1 MTLKNTSRRDFLR
14 LSTVGLAGSALLAA
28 NPSTLVAEVA
38 AAQEKAVARGERPKR
53 IIFLVS
59 DGMSQAVPSLTELHS
74 LNIRN
79 RGTYF
84 CRMLKDPKAAHGFF
98 ETYSLDSVVTDSAAG
113 GSAWGGGTRVFNGAL
128 NWLPGGVELKPIY
141 HVAKEKGW
149 GTGVVTTTSVID
161 ATPASFV
168 VSHPT
173 RAGRD
178 AIAEKYLDVA
188 DIIMGGGGSGF
199 KAESREDSMDLEEK
213 YRQAGYEVLGNRD
226 ELMALEPKKKVLATF
241 ASGGLPFTV
250 DHLQDESAMAGIPTL
265 AEMTD
270 KAIKCLEAN
279 NPNGWIL
286 QVEGAR
292 VDHAAH
298 GNDTAGTIWDQLA
311 FDDAIGVALAFAAR
325 HPDTLIV
332 VTSDHGNSNPG
343 LSAFGRGTRSMFE
356 TIAQAKASTGPI
368 RSALRPHAD
377 SPEDIREIVREMLAV
392 NLSGDDAA
400 LVSRM
405 LNDDFSMI
413 VNRLHRNFSCAFNAL
428 IGNHIGVGWVGS
440 SHTEDYVIL
449 TAMGPMQDRLNALL
463 PNTAAFRVM
472 ADAMGSDFRNPTM
485 TFEEAMQHASVNP
498 GPIVDIDS
506 IVHA

>member
-1 MTLKNTSRRDFLR
+1 MTLNNTSRRDFLR

-28 NPSTLVAEVA
+28 TPSTLVADVA
-38 AAQEKAVARGERPKR
+38 AAQQKAVARGDRPKR

-59 DGMSQAVPSLTELHS
+59 DGMSQAVPSLTELLS
-74 LNIRN
+74 LKVRN

-84 CRMLKDPKAAHGFF
+84 ARMLQDPKVAHGFF
-98 ETYSLDSVVTDSAAG
+98 ETYALDSVVTDSAAG
-113 GSAWGGGTRVFNGAL
+113 GSAWGSGTRVFNGAL
-128 NWLPGGVELKPIY
+128 NWLPGGVELKPIF
-141 HVAKEKGW
+141 HIAKEKGW
-149 GTGVVTTTSVID
+149 GTGVVTTTTVSN

-173 RAGRD
+173 RGPED
-178 AIAEKYLDVA
+178 PIAEKYLDVA
-188 DIIMGGGGSGF
+188 DVIMGGGTAHF
-199 KAESREDSMDLEEK
+199 KADKRSDSLDLEDK
-213 YRQAGYEVLGNRD
+213 FRKAGYKIVEHRD
-226 ELMALEPKKKVLATF
+226 ELMSLGAEKKVLATF
-241 ASGGLPFTV
+241 HDGLLPYTV
-250 DHLQDESAMAGIPTL
+250 DQLQDEEAMKKIPTL

-270 KAIKCLEAN
+270 KAINCLEAN
-279 NPNGWIL
+279 NPDGWIL

-292 VDHAAH
+292 IDHAAH
-298 GNDTAGTIWDQLA
+298 GNDAAGAIWDQLA

-325 HPDTLIV
+325 EPDTLVV
-332 VTSDHGNSNPG
+332 VTSDHGNANPG

-368 RSALRPHAD
+368 RAALRPHAD
-377 SPEDIREIVREMLAV
+377 SPADIREVVREMLSV

-405 LNDDFSMI
+405 LNDDFSMV

-449 TAMGPMQDRLNALL
+449 AAMGPMQHRLNALL
-463 PNTAAFRVM
+463 PNTEAFRVM

-485 TFEEAMQHASVNP
+485 TFEEAMQHASASP
-498 GPIVDIDS
+498 GPIIDNG